1 MIEKNRLSLMSR
13 TECAALLIKTYAG
26 VVTGS
31 IAILSDSLNSM
42 LDVFSYGTVMIAVR
56 VQRAEPDDGHPFGHR
71 RAEPLAGMIIAVLA
85 AVLGFTVIR
94 DSLGS
99 VRRHHHVPTLVRL

>member
-1 MIEKNRLSLMSR
+1 MIEKNRLSLMGV
-13 TECAALLIKTYAG
+13 ALNVLLFIIKTYAG

-71 RAEPLAGMIIAVLA
+71 RAEPL
-85 AVLGFTVIR
+85 
-94 DSLGS
+94 
-99 VRRHHHVPTLVRL
+99 

>member
-1 MIEKNRLSLMSR
+1 MIEKNRLSLMGV
-13 TECAALLIKTYAG
+13 ALNVLLFIIKTYAG

-56 VQRAEPDDGHPFGHR
+56 VQR
-71 RAEPLAGMIIAVLA
+71 RA
-85 AVLGFTVIR
+85 
-94 DSLGS
+94 
-99 VRRHHHVPTLVRL
+99 